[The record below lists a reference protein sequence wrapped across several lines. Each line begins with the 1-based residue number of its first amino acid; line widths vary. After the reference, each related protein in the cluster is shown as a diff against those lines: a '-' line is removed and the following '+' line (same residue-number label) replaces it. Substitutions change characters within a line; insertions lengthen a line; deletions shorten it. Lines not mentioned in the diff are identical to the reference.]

1 MTELSYTD
9 VRVNTNLSNLS
20 GYLDQEA
27 SSFRV
32 IDKSFSSW
40 SFNGSVPS
48 APKNIVI
55 WDRANRNFNFGPGD
69 YIVILDSGDID
80 VSTSASNYQI
90 TRVFTDPSLDFFD
103 DTLSPQ
109 GKRRSTITAVSGN
122 GTTVT
127 YTANNSFQADQQVR
141 VSGILPA
148 GYSFEKKLIISATS
162 TTFTVAGT
170 QTGTADLTDD
180 ETYVELVTSFLS
192 DVYVKYLDD
201 DGVEQTYTI
210 EPILFEG
217 YPVNRL
223 NVIHEGWENKILGSD
238 GWLLTAAGNA
248 IFNNVAVRGEIEA
261 TSGNFSGNLTI
272 NNGEM
277 KIGSSVSNDS
287 EYTISEVEILN
298 NKILFKTSAPSELSI
313 FTVGDTI
320 TVSDLEFTETGYMN
334 LNGTFIVS
342 YVDSDQVG
350 HDFVTPDAGP
360 FTVTTGKLSNQEGN
374 DGVYINPYNYW
385 YDDGHFKIGSVDST
399 VTWNPDISLLNITG
413 DISAS
418 QIRGTDVYAN
428 SAQLGGN
435 EFGWVIG
442 SGDIF
447 SGTYG
452 STSYLKS
459 GFYSIPVTDFEQETE
474 VVGGKTIVKVR
485 QVSGSARLSGNPRGI
500 FVDINNS
507 SLTEIKV
514 GYQLY
519 ETSLVN
525 NIEVRGDFIGIV
537 EEIISPSLIKLKN
550 SPSKFYDN
558 IRFGVFYVNTTITSQ
573 FTVFEK
579 LPVDGSGNASLSL
592 EGPLNEEYHEDYHAK
607 NIPVVVNSSDSRII
621 TTKSVPPV
629 WNVDKTPKEYL
640 EKTLFLSL
648 SDVLD
653 YKKESNIA
661 RIRTVKT
668 ILANEDEAYN
678 SYIYALDADKYV
690 PGDVIFVSNI
700 SRYYDEVTALNGS
713 YLPVIKVGQDT
724 FGKYVLVYTD
734 GYLGDA
740 NDVQFPS
747 VSVTSIKI
755 ESGEVTLQTSA
766 AHRLDVG
773 QMVSVRLFGIK
784 EIVKGSLNAY
794 NLNIPGDLPFTDS
807 AIITE
812 VSTNTIKYRKNLT
825 NLISTSVGS
834 GSTASSSPSM
844 NTKESDKSY
853 SFTVG
858 SSKPDDA
865 PFQIDQFG
873 ENVKIKNLE
882 VTGSVTGF
890 YYDII
895 ELDDFS
901 GNFDG
906 RNNTFLPRYN
916 QKKIVLDNPMR
927 LSVSLNGV
935 MQSAFIQNREYVWQ
949 TGFLSYKGF
958 TIDGDGKLKFSESPP
973 SGSTIN
979 VKVLPGPNKNKTS
992 RIYPFKAVDV
1002 ALG

>member
-9 VRVNTNLSNLS
+9 VKVNTSLSNLL
-20 GYLDQEA
+20 GYLDEEKD
-27 SSFRV
+27 SFRV
-32 IDKSFSSW
+32 IDKNFSSW
-40 SFNGSVPS
+40 SFDGSILS
-48 APKNIVI
+48 FSKNIVI
-55 WDRANRNFNFGPGD
+55 WDKANRRFNFGPGD

-80 VSTSASNYQI
+80 VSTDASNYQI
-90 TRVFTDPSLDFFD
+90 TKILTDPTLDFFD
-103 DTLSPQ
+103 DTLSLQ
-109 GKRRSTITAVSGN
+109 GKRRSEITAVSGN
-122 GTTVT
+122 GTQIT

-141 VSGILPA
+141 ISNISPSS
-148 GYSFEKKLIISATS
+148 YNFEKALIISATP
-162 TTFTVAGT
+162 TTFTIAGT
-170 QTGTADLTDD
+170 ATATADLSDE
-180 ETYVELVTSFLS
+180 ETYVELVTSFTS
-192 DVYVKYLDD
+192 DIFVKYLDQ
-201 DGVEQTYTI
+201 DGVEKTYTI

-223 NVIHEGWENKILGSD
+223 NVIQEDWESKALGSN
-238 GWLLTAAGNA
+238 GWLLTSAGNA

-261 TSGNFSGNLTI
+261 ASGNFSGFLSV
-272 NNGEM
+272 NNGTM

-287 EYTISEVEILN
+287 EFSISEVRISS
-298 NKILFKTSAPSELSI
+298 NKILFKTSAPSEPST
-313 FTVGDTI
+313 FTIGDTI
-320 TVSDLEFTETGYMN
+320 TVSDLEFTQTGFMD
-334 LNGTFIVS
+334 LNGTFTVS
-342 YVDSDQVG
+342 YVDSDEVG

-360 FTVTTGKLSNQEGN
+360 FTVTTGKISNQEGN

-385 YDDGHFKIGSVDST
+385 YDDGHFKIGNVDST

-459 GFYSIPVTDFEQETE
+459 GFYSIPVIDFEQETE
-474 VVGGKTIVKVR
+474 VVNGKTIIKLN
-485 QVSGSARLSGNPRGI
+485 QVSGFGYLSGNPRGV
-500 FVDINNS
+500 FVSISNS
-507 SLTEIKV
+507 NIAEIKV

-519 ETSLVN
+519 ETVSIN

-537 EEIISPSLIKLKN
+537 EEVVSANLIKLKN
-550 SPSKFYDN
+550 TPPKFYDN
-558 IRFGVFYVNTTITSQ
+558 IRFGAFYVNTTITSQ

-579 LPVDGSGNASLSL
+579 LPIDNSGNANLSL
-592 EGPLNEEYHEDYHAK
+592 EGPADQEYHAT
-607 NIPVVVNSSDSRII
+607 NIPVVVSSVDSRVV
-621 TTKSVPPV
+621 TTKSIPPV
-629 WNVDKTPKEYL
+629 WNADKTPKEYL
-640 EKTLFLSL
+640 SKSLFLSL
-648 SDVLD
+648 SDVSS
-653 YKKESNIA
+653 YKKQSNVT
-661 RIRTVKT
+661 RIKTVKT
-668 ILANEDEAYN
+668 ILANGDEAFN

-713 YLPVIKVGQDT
+713 YLPVIKTGQDAL
-724 FGKYVLVYTD
+724 GKYVLVYTD

-740 NDVQFPS
+740 NDIQFS
-747 VSVTSIKI
+747 SFTVTSIKI
-755 ESGEVTLQTSA
+755 ESGEVTIQTSA
-766 AHRLDVG
+766 PHRLDVG
-773 QMVSVRLFGIK
+773 QTVNVSLFGIK

-794 NLNIPGDLPFTDS
+794 NLNKPGDLPYQDS
-807 AIITE
+807 AVITE
-812 VSTNTIKYRKNLT
+812 ISTNTIKYRKNLSD
-825 NLISTSVGS
+825 LISTSVGS
-834 GSTASSSPSM
+834 GSIAFSPPSM
-844 NTKESDKSY
+844 NTKESNNSY
-853 SFTVG
+853 SLTVG

-916 QKKIVLDNPMR
+916 QKKIVIDNPMR

-958 TIDGDGKLKFSESPP
+958 TVDGDGKLKFSESPP

>member
-27 SSFRV
+27 NSFRV
-32 IDKSFSSW
+32 IDRSFSSW

-48 APKNIVI
+48 ASKNIVI

-170 QTGTADLTDD
+170 QTGTADLTD
-180 ETYVELVTSFLS
+180 EEVYVELVTSFLS

-272 NNGEM
+272 NNGTM

-287 EYTISEVEILN
+287 EYSISEVKVLN
-298 NKILFKTSAPSELSI
+298 NKILFKTSASSEPLI

-320 TVSDLEFTETGYMN
+320 TVSDLEFTETGFMN

-342 YVDSDQVG
+342 YVDSDEVG

-360 FTVTTGKLSNQEGN
+360 FTVTTGKISNQEGN
-374 DGVYINPYNYW
+374 DGIYINPYNYW
-385 YDDGHFKIGSVDST
+385 YDDGHFKIGNVNST
-399 VTWNPDISLLNITG
+399 VTWNPDTSLLDITG

-459 GFYSIPVTDFEQETE
+459 GFYSIPVIDFEQETE
-474 VVGGKTIVKVR
+474 VVDGKTIIKVN
-485 QVSGSARLSGNPRGI
+485 QVSGSAYLSGNPRGI
-500 FVDINNS
+500 FASIS
-507 SLTEIKV
+507 SSSIAEIKV

-519 ETSLVN
+519 ETVSVN

-537 EEIISPSLIKLKN
+537 EEVVSANLIKLKDA
-550 SPSKFYDN
+550 PPKFYDN
-558 IRFGVFYVNTTITSQ
+558 IRFGAFYVNTTATSQ

-579 LPVDGSGNASLSL
+579 LPVDNSGNANLSF
-592 EGPLNEEYHEDYHAK
+592 EGPADKEYHAT
-607 NIPVVVNSSDSRII
+607 NIPVIVSSVDSRII
-621 TTKSVPPV
+621 TTKSIPPV
-629 WNVDKTPKEYL
+629 WNADKTPKEYL
-640 EKTLFLSL
+640 SKSLFISL
-648 SDVLD
+648 SDVSS
-653 YKKESNIA
+653 YKKESNIT
-661 RIRTVKT
+661 RIRTVQT
-668 ILANEDEAYN
+668 TLANGDEAYN
-678 SYIYALDADKYV
+678 SYIYASDADSYV
-690 PGDVIFVSNI
+690 PGDVIFVSNV

-713 YLPVIKVGQDT
+713 YLPVIKVGQDSL
-724 FGKYVLVYTD
+724 GKYVLVYTD

-740 NDVQFPS
+740 HDIQFS
-747 VSVTSIKI
+747 SFTVTSIKI
-755 ESGEVTLQTSA
+755 ESGEVTLQTSST
-766 AHRLDVG
+766 HRFDVG
-773 QMVSVRLFGIK
+773 QTINISLFGIK
-784 EIVKGSLNAY
+784 EVEEGILNAY
-794 NLNIPGDLPFTDS
+794 NLNKPGDLPFQDS
-807 AIITE
+807 GVITE
-812 VSTNTIKYRKNLT
+812 VSSNSIKYRKNFS
-825 NLISTSVGS
+825 NLISSSVGS
-834 GSTASSSPSM
+834 GSIAFSYPSM

-853 SFTVG
+853 SLTVG

-901 GNFDG
+901 GSFNG
-906 RNNTFLPRYN
+906 RKNTFLPRYN
-916 QKKIVLDNPMR
+916 QKSFVLDNPMR

-935 MQSAFIQNREYVWQ
+935 MQSAFIRNREYVWQ
-949 TGFLSYKGF
+949 TGFLSYKGY
-958 TIDGDGKLKFSESPP
+958 TVDGDGNLKFSESPP

-979 VKVLPGPNKNKTS
+979 VKVLPGPNTNKTS